1 MYVTAG
7 VTDIRAA
14 GDSSP
19 PNDEF
24 EPPSSH
30 ASSSRRLSLLDCPTP
45 NTFFYDVKFELDAA
59 YGIGFGGCSS
69 SEIDHLDERMHHY
82 FNEFSFHTDLLGPVE
97 VTPCQSTGRR
107 QLATSDETT
116 FGNLSEAD
124 EEHRKLWGYRYVSS
138 HSGKCTDCCGDST
151 DGRRRLAGIEPITV
165 SVRTDEYPKE
175 MEFQILTLDNE
186 IIYSFSDFGKN
197 DDEIRKSFF
206 LYLSAGQEYK
216 FKMKDE
222 YGDGWCCK
230 YGGGEMR
237 IHQGYD
243 DTGTQ
248 IGSWTTHFE
257 NTRII
262 YFTVP
267 YSLTGRSYGIDAGVD
282 SFMQLSDDISRYES
296 YYIQQEFHTDRDS
309 CLYEKF
315 PEITVTLTP
324 GSTIPGDSVC
334 DVPATRGQ

>member
-124 EEHRKLWGYRYVSS
+124 EEHRNLMYHYKIARS
-138 HSGKCTDCCGDST
+138 HSGRCKNCWGDNG
-151 DGRRRLAGIEPITV
+151 DGRRLSPGIEPITI
-165 SVRTDEYPKE
+165 SVHTDDYPDE
-175 MEFQILTLDNE
+175 MKLLVTETHGDVL
-186 IIYSFSDFGKN
+186 YAFSKFD
-197 DDEIRKSFF
+197 RKDKREN
-206 LYLSAGQEYK
+206 LMVYLAAGEEYK
-216 FKMKDE
+216 LKMRDSDD
-222 YGDGWCCK
+222 DGWCCR
-230 YGGGEMR
+230 YGGGSLRVYE
-237 IHQGYD
+237 GYD
-243 DTGTQ
+243 DSGREIDRWSTDFRD
-248 IGSWTTHFE
+248 SKVV
-257 NTRII
+257 R
-262 YFTVP
+262 FTVP
-267 YSLTGRSYGIDAGVD
+267 YGITNRYRGADPNVE
-282 SFMQLSDDISRYES
+282 SFMQLSDELSKYVT
-296 YYIQQEFHTDRDS
+296 YHIQKEVDDDRDS
-309 CLYEKF
+309 CLHDES
-315 PEITVTLTP
+315 PEVTVTLTP
-324 GSTIPGDSVC
+324 GSAIPGDSVC
-334 DVPATRGQ
+334 GM